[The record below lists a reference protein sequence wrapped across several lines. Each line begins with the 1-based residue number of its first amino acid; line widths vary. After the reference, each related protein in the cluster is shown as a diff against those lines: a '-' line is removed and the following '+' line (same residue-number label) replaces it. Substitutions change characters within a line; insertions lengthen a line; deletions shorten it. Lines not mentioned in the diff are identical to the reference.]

1 MHRTAVIGS
10 GVSGLAAAH
19 FASRSAHVTL
29 YEADDRLGGHA
40 DTHEVR
46 EGSRTLAID
55 TGFIVHNPRTYPV
68 LLRLFDELGVAT
80 QPSEMSMSIRDDGT
94 GLEWAG
100 ALGLGGLVPTA
111 RTLGHGRYLRM
122 LAEIPR
128 FHRRARALLAGPD
141 DDRTLRRFLADGDF
155 TAYFE
160 RHFMEPLVA
169 AVWSCD
175 PDVAL
180 DYPARYLFTFLEHHG
195 MLGIFGSPEWRTVT
209 GGSRQYVDRLAAA
222 LPDVRTGCKVT
233 SIAETSDGVQVTD
246 GNGRVA
252 SYDGVVVA
260 THPDQALSMLAEP
273 TPAQRE
279 VLSALPYSENV
290 ALLHT
295 DTSVLPSA
303 RRAWASWNF
312 RRPSEPSDG
321 VVVTYD
327 LTRLQRLDTET
338 RYLVTL
344 GGEGL
349 VDPDAVIE
357 RMEYA
362 HPLYTP
368 ESVAAQRR
376 LPEIDTDR
384 IAFAGAYHGWGFHE
398 DGARSGLAAVERLG
412 QGSGGFEAQA
422 LAAFAPQPP
431 TTVVEVRGAPAT
443 SLETVATPRIYR
455 TTITHTRRTP
465 FTRRFTHRSH
475 TWVVDLD
482 DLPDHRLLGR
492 FEARDHLGD
501 PERTIRDNLEAFLA
515 DHDVALDGGRVL
527 MAAHPRAFGH
537 CFNPISVFWCWDR
550 QGRPAA
556 TVVEVHNT
564 YGDRHAY
571 LLHPDAHG
579 RATTLKEMY
588 VSPFHGTDGHYELAV
603 PAPDDRLRLAVT
615 LHSDDGATF
624 TASLAGR
631 RTDTGPWRAALAS
644 LRGALLIRMHGI
656 RLWLRGLRVRP
667 RPRHRQE
674 GVR

>member
-1 MHRTAVIGS
+1 M
-10 GVSGLAAAH
+10 SGLTAAH
-19 FASRSAHVTL
+19 VASRTAHVTL

-46 EGSRTLAID
+46 EGSRTLAVD
-55 TGFIVHNPRTYPV
+55 TGFIVHNSRTYPV
-68 LLRLFDELGVAT
+68 LLRLFGELGVAT
-80 QPSEMSMSIRDDGT
+80 QPSEMSMSTRDDGT

-111 RTLGHGRYLRM
+111 RTLGRGRYLRM

-141 DDRTLRRFLADGDF
+141 DDRTLGRFLADGGF

-175 PDVAL
+175 PDIAL
-180 DYPARYLFTFLEHHG
+180 DYPARYLFAFLEHHG
-195 MLGIFGSPEWRTVT
+195 MLGIFGSPRWQTVT
-209 GGSRQYVDRLAAA
+209 GGSREYVDRLADA
-222 LPDVRTGCKVT
+222 LPDVRTGRKVT
-233 SIAETSDGVQVTD
+233 SIAEGADGVQVTD

-279 VLSALPYSENV
+279 VLSALPYSANV

-295 DTSVLPSA
+295 DTSMLPAA

-312 RRPSEPSDG
+312 RRPSEPGDG

-349 VDPDAVIE
+349 VDPDSVID
-357 RMEYA
+357 RMEYS

-384 IAFAGAYHGWGFHE
+384 IAFAGAYPAGGSTRTAHAPASPLCSVWACRWSSSPERGTS
-398 DGARSGLAAVERLG
+398 DGRRRDPRRQRLRSRDRCRGLDDVVGRACRGLLDHRRHRGLSHDHHPHPTYAVR
-412 QGSGGFEAQA
+412 QA
-422 LAAFAPQPP
+422 LHAPL
-431 TTVVEVRGAPAT
+431 A
-443 SLETVATPRIYR
+443 
-455 TTITHTRRTP
+455 
-465 FTRRFTHRSH
+465 
-475 TWVVDLD
+475 
-482 DLPDHRLLGR
+482 
-492 FEARDHLGD
+492 HLG
-501 PERTIRDNLEAFLA
+501 
-515 DHDVALDGGRVL
+515 G
-527 MAAHPRAFGH
+527 
-537 CFNPISVFWCWDR
+537 
-550 QGRPAA
+550 
-556 TVVEVHNT
+556 
-564 YGDRHAY
+564 
-571 LLHPDAHG
+571 
-579 RATTLKEMY
+579 
-588 VSPFHGTDGHYELAV
+588 
-603 PAPDDRLRLAVT
+603 
-615 LHSDDGATF
+615 
-624 TASLAGR
+624 
-631 RTDTGPWRAALAS
+631 
-644 LRGALLIRMHGI
+644 
-656 RLWLRGLRVRP
+656 
-667 RPRHRQE
+667 
-674 GVR
+674 